1 MFPYGP
7 DSHSV
12 INLLYRGWVR
22 LLLFGNKLILIK
34 MNLNYRLM
42 INKNVIGI
50 LSIHDHRFFY
60 RIQKLTQ
67 LPRKVIQ
74 AGEWMQV
81 SKHLLESYSDEVAD
95 ICTSSYEAESKVNLF
110 FNTITIQY
118 NPFIDLW
125 VFIHMQINLIFI
137 RMIEHQAS
145 FWKRDQR

>member
-1 MFPYGP
+1 
-7 DSHSV
+7 
-12 INLLYRGWVR
+12 
-22 LLLFGNKLILIK
+22 

-81 SKHLLESYSDEVAD
+81 SKHLLESYSDDVAD
-95 ICTSSYEAESKVNLF
+95 ICTSSNEAESKVNLF

-118 NPFIDLW
+118 NPFKYLW

-145 FWKRDQR
+145 FWKTGQR

>member
-1 MFPYGP
+1 
-7 DSHSV
+7 
-12 INLLYRGWVR
+12 
-22 LLLFGNKLILIK
+22 

-81 SKHLLESYSDEVAD
+81 SKHLLESYSDDVAD

-118 NPFIDLW
+118 NPFKYL
-125 VFIHMQINLIFI
+125 
-137 RMIEHQAS
+137 
-145 FWKRDQR
+145 